1 MPLADARAPEA
12 LLASPGDGRPAAALA
27 VNIREAMVNDIRR
40 RGLEISVK
48 TLKRCLAAVTRSDA
62 YLGAMTA
69 RGVKTL
75 PVNRSQR

>member
-1 MPLADARAPEA
+1 
-12 LLASPGDGRPAAALA
+12 
-27 VNIREAMVNDIRR
+27 MVTDIRR

-62 YLGAMTA
+62 YLGAMTVG